1 VKNNCELSN
10 QIILKIKK
18 NNTLTYNNTDFEN
31 KNSCKLFN
39 LKSNEI
45 ILNKLEIND
54 KQLKILKHYE
64 KKEKK
69 WAHYLLYYI
78 FPLCLFQKLK
88 NYKIYS
94 IYLDVF
100 HKFLSI
106 DFLIPMILNSYQSI
120 KGEIYYKSL

>member
-1 VKNNCELSN
+1 MKNNCELSN

-18 NNTLTYNNTDFEN
+18 NNTLTYNNTDFE

-39 LKSNEI
+39 LKSNKI

-54 KQLKILKHYE
+54 KQLKILKQYE

-69 WAHYLLYYI
+69 WAYYLLYYI
-78 FPLCLFQKLK
+78 FPLCLFQKSK

-120 KGEIYYKSL
+120 KDEIYYKSL

>member
-1 VKNNCELSN
+1 MSN
-10 QIILKIKK
+10 QNILKIKK
-18 NNTLTYNNTDFEN
+18 NISITYNNTDFEN
-31 KNSCKLFN
+31 INSCKLFN
-39 LKSNEI
+39 VKSNKI

-54 KQLKILKHYE
+54 KQLKILKQYE

-69 WAHYLLYYI
+69 RGYYLLYYI

-88 NYKIYS
+88 IFKIYS

-120 KGEIYYKSL
+120 KDEIYYESL